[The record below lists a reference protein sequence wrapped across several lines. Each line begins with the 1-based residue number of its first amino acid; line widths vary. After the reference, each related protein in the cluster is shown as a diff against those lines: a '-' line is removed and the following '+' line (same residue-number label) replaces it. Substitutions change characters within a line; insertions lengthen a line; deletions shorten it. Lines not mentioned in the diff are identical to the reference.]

1 MKQDSPWKEV
11 IAALF
16 KDFLKFFFPEIF
28 KDIDFSKGYV
38 FLDKELHQII
48 KGSKTGKRYS
58 DKLVKVYLRDGSET
72 WLLIHIEIQGYEE
85 KEFPERM
92 YIYNY
97 RIFDKFRKNV
107 ISLAL
112 LTDDNPK
119 FRPNEYNRSRWGFSA
134 ICRFPIVKIIDYRR
148 RLKELESDPNP
159 FAIIV
164 RAYLKTLEVSG
175 NVQKK
180 YSWKKRFLLELYER
194 GMKREILLAIFNFID
209 WIIELPEGL
218 DNEIF
223 EKIKTVEENKAM
235 SHMILPERIGH
246 KKGLQE
252 GIAKSIPML
261 HDALATIIEIKYGKA
276 GQTLAARAARIRNL
290 TRLQK
295 LMDDLKRAQSL
306 SEAEKLFTKEKK

>member
-1 MKQDSPWKEV
+1 M
-11 IAALF
+11 
-16 KDFLKFFFPEIF
+16 
-28 KDIDFSKGYV
+28 
-38 FLDKELHQII
+38 
-48 KGSKTGKRYS
+48 
-58 DKLVKVYLRDGSET
+58 YLRDGSET

-134 ICRFPIVKIIDYRR
+134 ICRFPIVKIIDYGR

-194 GMKREILLAIFNFID
+194 GMKRETLLAIYEFID
-209 WIIELPEGL
+209 WIMELPEGL
-218 DNEIF
+218 DTELH
-223 EKIKTVEENKAM
+223 EKIKTITENKKMPHISTA
-235 SHMILPERIGH
+235 ERYGI
-246 KKGLQE
+246 KKGIE
-252 GIAKSIPML
+252 KSMPML
-261 HDALATIIEIKYGKA
+261 HDALATIIEIKYGEA

-306 SEAEKLFTKEKK
+306 SEAEKLFVKAKK